1 MARQKE
7 IRVGSIVYSAAAA
20 RSWTG
25 IVLAYPSRLE
35 QRGEPPQ
42 GRTGIVLDPTRRST
56 FSRTADIYW
65 LKERRRGWAYI
76 YYLDV
81 LVY

>member
-1 MARQKE
+1 MATQEE
-7 IRVGSIVYSAAAA
+7 IRVGSIVYC
-20 RSWTG
+20 
-25 IVLAYPSRLE
+25 
-35 QRGEPPQ
+35 GEAPQ
-42 GRTGIVLDPTRRST
+42 GRTGIVLDTTRRST

-65 LKERRRGWAYI
+65 LKERLRGWAYI

>member
-1 MARQKE
+1 M
-7 IRVGSIVYSAAAA
+7 YS
-20 RSWTG
+20 
-25 IVLAYPSRLE
+25 
-35 QRGEPPQ
+35 GEAPQ
-42 GRTGIVLDPTRRST
+42 GRTGIVLDTTRRST

-65 LKERRRGWAYI
+65 LKERLRGWAYI

>member
-1 MARQKE
+1 M
-7 IRVGSIVYSAAAA
+7 YS
-20 RSWTG
+20 
-25 IVLAYPSRLE
+25 
-35 QRGEPPQ
+35 GEAPQ